1 MNERMVERMSDI
13 FETQLRT
20 YRKLYTVD
28 YRSFALSLSLFLH
41 LLSFSIV
48 SNCKWTLQT
57 KSSAMAVVAVVA
69 TALQEEAINSD
80 LLSEGVT
87 F

>member
-1 MNERMVERMSDI
+1 MTERMSDI

-28 YRSFALSLSLFLH
+28 SRSLVHSSSLLFRIVNGLSTNTT
-41 LLSFSIV
+41 V
-48 SNCKWTLQT
+48 STHQQKWRRWYTGGIA
-57 KSSAMAVVAVVA
+57 KRK
-69 TALQEEAINSD
+69 EAINSD
-80 LLSEGVT
+80 LLFEGVT

>member
-1 MNERMVERMSDI
+1 
-13 FETQLRT
+13 
-20 YRKLYTVD
+20 
-28 YRSFALSLSLFLH
+28 
-41 LLSFSIV
+41 
-48 SNCKWTLQT
+48 
-57 KSSAMAVVAVVA
+57 MAVVAVVA